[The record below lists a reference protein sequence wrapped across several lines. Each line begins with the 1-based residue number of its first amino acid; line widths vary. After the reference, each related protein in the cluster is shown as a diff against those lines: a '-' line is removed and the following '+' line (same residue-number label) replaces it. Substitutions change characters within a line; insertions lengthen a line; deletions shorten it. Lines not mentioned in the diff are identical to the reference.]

1 MTPSD
6 APHHAVIDIGS
17 NSVRLVVYDRL
28 SRAPFPRFNEKSLC
42 GLGRDL
48 AQTGELSR
56 EAMDHALLA
65 LRRFVAIAS
74 AMEVEGIDI
83 LATEA
88 VRRAANGTAFIGEVR
103 RITGLDPHILDG
115 SEEALYAAMGVLA
128 GLWRPRGAV
137 GDMGGGSLE
146 LALVDGGRVLDERVS
161 LPLGALPVTG
171 MLERGGMAARHEVD
185 GLLRG
190 HLPAFA
196 GQKVFHLVGGG
207 WRALA
212 RVHMHA
218 VDAPVRVAHGYEA
231 EARQMRHFAMKLW
244 RMEPSRMRTLP
255 GVPPRRAS
263 TLAAA
268 ALVLDRVL
276 RALRPERVVVS
287 ALGLREGWLFNRLD
301 AAEQALDPLLEG
313 ARAVGVPRARVAGF
327 SDALIRWTD
336 GLLDGETETGRRLR
350 QAACRLSDIAWA
362 DHVDVQARDSFER
375 LLTFPFI
382 GLDHPQRVWLAAVIH
397 ARYGGRPKKDP
408 VLHPAIGL
416 LTPSQRRSALILGR
430 AMLLAHRFSGSVP
443 GILDASHLAI
453 GADEVVLHVDHP
465 TTIPDSDA
473 VRARLKRL
481 ARAVGT
487 RRFRIAGSS

>member
-1 MTPSD
+1 M
-6 APHHAVIDIGS
+6 
-17 NSVRLVVYDRL
+17 
-28 SRAPFPRFNEKSLC
+28 
-42 GLGRDL
+42 
-48 AQTGELSR
+48 
-56 EAMDHALLA
+56 
-65 LRRFVAIAS
+65 
-74 AMEVEGIDI
+74 
-83 LATEA
+83 
-88 VRRAANGTAFIGEVR
+88 
-103 RITGLDPHILDG
+103 
-115 SEEALYAAMGVLA
+115 
-128 GLWRPRGAV
+128 
-137 GDMGGGSLE
+137 
-146 LALVDGGRVLDERVS
+146 
-161 LPLGALPVTG
+161 
-171 MLERGGMAARHEVD
+171 
-185 GLLRG
+185 
-190 HLPAFA
+190 
-196 GQKVFHLVGGG
+196 
-207 WRALA
+207 
-212 RVHMHA
+212 
-218 VDAPVRVAHGYEA
+218 
-231 EARQMRHFAMKLW
+231 
-244 RMEPSRMRTLP
+244 
-255 GVPPRRAS
+255 
-263 TLAAA
+263 
-268 ALVLDRVL
+268 
-276 RALRPERVVVS
+276 
-287 ALGLREGWLFNRLD
+287 
-301 AAEQALDPLLEG
+301 
-313 ARAVGVPRARVAGF
+313 AGF